1 MERVL
6 RLSVER
12 FILPI
17 MLRYCFRYHGKAQ
30 MFSFLPAESI
40 YLFFVGLRADNNYVS
55 IKMKPFVLQ
64 IIPAD
69 VKLLVQINFL

>member
-1 MERVL
+1 
-6 RLSVER
+6 
-12 FILPI
+12 
-17 MLRYCFRYHGKAQ
+17 